1 MNPQPAVSAS
11 APETLVSGADPR
23 RPADSNA
30 TPTAVTRRSFTRRRW
45 TGLVPLV
52 ILCLAA
58 LTLSMLV
65 GSRGIAPG
73 DVIHFLIHPDPDDAI
88 SQAIWFSRVPRTVL
102 ILVAGAALGVSGA
115 LMQAV
120 TRNPM
125 TDPGILGVNAGA
137 SLAIVLG
144 LAFFGVTS
152 ISQYMWWSFAG
163 AMLTSVLVFVIGNT
177 GAARGNPIRMTL
189 SGVALGAVLMGFSS
203 AVLLTHSDI
212 YQKMRGWSAGTT
224 ASQPLDS
231 TLAIT
236 PFIIVGLII
245 ALLSSRSLD
254 VLSLGEASAVAMG
267 AHPNR
272 IRLVALIAIALLA
285 GGATA
290 AAGPIGFLGLL
301 APHIARMIVG
311 PHQGWIMAYSV
322 LIAPTVMGFAD
333 VLGRVITKGE
343 VPVGVVTAF
352 IGAPVLIYMVR
363 RFRVAEV

>member
-1 MNPQPAVSAS
+1 MSQVSLAE
-11 APETLVSGADPR
+11 PRVDGERRGAPR
-23 RPADSNA
+23 R
-30 TPTAVTRRSFTRRRW
+30 W
-45 TGLVPLV
+45 LGIVPLV
-52 ILCLAA
+52 VLCLLALAA
-58 LTLSMLV
+58 SMLV
-65 GSRGIAPG
+65 GSRALSPG
-73 DVIHFLIHPDPDDAI
+73 EVLHFLLHPDPDDAI
-88 SQAIWFSRVPRTVL
+88 SQTVWFSRVPRTVL
-102 ILVAGAALGVSGA
+102 VLVAGSALGVAGA

-137 SLAIVLG
+137 SLAVVAG
-144 LAFFGVTS
+144 LAFFGVTD

-163 AMLTSVLVFVIGNT
+163 AMLTSVLVFAIGNT
-177 GAARGNPIRMTL
+177 GAARGNPVRMTL
-189 SGVALGAVLMGFSS
+189 SGVALGAVLSGFSS
-203 AVLLTHSDI
+203 AVLLSNSEVL
-212 YQKMRGWSAGTT
+212 QRMRGWSAGTT
-224 ASQPLDS
+224 ASQPLAA

-236 PFIIVGLII
+236 PFILVGLAI

-272 IRLVALIAIALLA
+272 IRVVTLVAIALLA

-301 APHIARMIVG
+301 APHVARMIVG

-322 LIAPTVMGFAD
+322 LIAPTVLGFAD
-333 VLGRVITKGE
+333 VLGRVITDGE

-352 IGAPVLIYMVR
+352 IGAPMLIWMVR
-363 RFRVAEV
+363 RFRVSEV

>member
-1 MNPQPAVSAS
+1 MSPQPAAS
-11 APETLVSGADPR
+11 GPAPNTLVFGADPR
-23 RPADSNA
+23 PPSPRSSTRPSAG
-30 TPTAVTRRSFTRRRW
+30 RRW
-45 TGLVPLV
+45 AGLVPLAV
-52 ILCLAA
+52 LCLAA
-58 LTLSMLV
+58 LAASMLV
-65 GSRGIAPG
+65 GSRAVPPAE
-73 DVIHFLIHPDPDDAI
+73 VIHALLHPDPADAI
-88 SQAIWFSRVPRTVL
+88 SQTVWFSRVPRTVL
-102 ILVAGAALGVSGA
+102 ILVAGAALGVAGA

-137 SLAIVLG
+137 SLAVVVG
-144 LAFFGVTS
+144 LAFFGMVD

-163 AMLTSVLVFVIGNT
+163 AMITSVLVFVIGNT
-177 GAARGNPIRMTL
+177 GIARGNPVRMTL

-203 AVLLTHSDI
+203 AVLLTHSEI
-212 YQKMRGWSAGTT
+212 LEKMRGWSAGTT
-224 ASQPLDS
+224 ASQPLEA
-231 TLAIT
+231 TLAIV
-236 PFIIVGLII
+236 PFIVVGLVI

-272 IRLVALIAIALLA
+272 IRLVVLVAIALLA

-301 APHIARMIVG
+301 APHLARMVVG
-311 PHQGWIMAYSV
+311 PHQGWILAYSV

-333 VLGRVITKGE
+333 VLGRVITAGE

-363 RFRVAEV
+363 RFRVSEV

>member
-1 MNPQPAVSAS
+1 MPAQYTASVSAPNTS
-11 APETLVSGADPR
+11 VSGADPR
-23 RPADSNA
+23 ASVARRPG
-30 TPTAVTRRSFTRRRW
+30 RRRW
-45 TGLVPLV
+45 IGLIPLV

-58 LTLSMLV
+58 LAASMLV
-65 GSRGIAPG
+65 GSRGLAPA
-73 DVIHFLIHPDPDDAI
+73 DVLHVLFDPDPADAI
-88 SQAIWFSRVPRTVL
+88 SQTVWFSRVPRTVL
-102 ILVAGAALGVSGA
+102 VLVAGAALGVAGA

-137 SLAIVLG
+137 SLAVVVG
-144 LAFFGVTS
+144 LAFFGMTD

-163 AMLTSVLVFVIGNT
+163 AMITSVLVFVIGNT
-177 GAARGNPIRMTL
+177 GSARGNPVRMTL
-189 SGVALGAVLMGFSS
+189 SGVALGAVLSGFSS
-203 AVLLTHSDI
+203 AVLLSNSEVLE
-212 YQKMRGWSAGTT
+212 KMRGWSAGTT
-224 ASQPLDS
+224 ASQPLDA
-231 TLAIT
+231 TLEIV
-236 PFIIVGLII
+236 PFIVVGLII
-245 ALLSSRSLD
+245 AMLSSRSLD

-272 IRLVALIAIALLA
+272 IRIVVLVAIALLA

-311 PHQGWIMAYSV
+311 PHQGWILAYSV

-333 VLGRVITKGE
+333 VLGRVITAGE

-363 RFRVAEV
+363 RFRVSEV